1 MSAAVVT
8 VRRRRSSWTIWNRRS
23 ARRIRLLCDSLFG
36 LDQPEYVPLWIF
48 EDAEGDIRHHRARGD
63 HLPAKRDG
71 LFERRG
77 HVGRLGV
84 ERHPR
89 PCAGEGLSDPSRNAA
104 RIAGFRHPVVDR
116 LDHVERPPE
125 QIAVESLELSAVVAE
140 HFEPHH
146 RVHHL
151 PSPFAECEQD
161 DGSNRLL
168 TASCQESAIIRPP
181 RKHYSMSNSLRGM
194 RAKEKDEATAA
205 RKQ

>member
-36 LDQPEYVPLWIF
+36 LDQSEHVPFRIL

-63 HLPAKRDG
+63 HLTAKRDG
-71 LFERRG
+71 FFERRG
-77 HVGRLGV
+77 YVGGLGV
-84 ERHPR
+84 KGHPR
-89 PCAGEGLSDPSRNAA
+89 TCAGKSLTDASGNSA

-125 QIAVESLELSAVVAE
+125 QIAVEPLKLSAVVAE

-146 RVHHL
+146 WVRHL
-151 PSPFAECEQD
+151 PSPFA
-161 DGSNRLL
+161 
-168 TASCQESAIIRPP
+168 
-181 RKHYSMSNSLRGM
+181 
-194 RAKEKDEATAA
+194 
-205 RKQ
+205 